1 MKALMMHLPSDFK
14 LPALWG
20 GYLILAMLITGV
32 FCAVPAA
39 DAARLRIGAHRSLW
53 GSFEVIADRMGY
65 WKAEGLD
72 YKVGYYK
79 QGKLMRNAI
88 IQGNLDTGTTGF
100 SPFSTAISRGAQV
113 TAIGVTANICAAV
126 NIVVPVKS
134 KAKTLAD
141 VKGLVFANKKGTS
154 TDFAFQSYVI
164 PAYGLKSSDFPLLS
178 VRTTER
184 ISALVSGNAK
194 AALVGDPMLEIAIQ
208 AGQIRSLENLCKYDK
223 TRMMHVGNP
232 DTLKKHPELYA
243 KYFRGWLMAHKLLK
257 DNPDKYAKI
266 YQQDLVELGTKV
278 KLSVIKVVVRR
289 LRSEV
294 FITDE
299 VKSYLND
306 MNKKQIKLGWIKK
319 TTDFKKTRFIDDSI
333 LRKVAA
339 EMKYTN

>member
-1 MKALMMHLPSDFK
+1 MPPRVASFFSRRSGKMKRIASFLMAAVMALGL
-14 LPALWG
+14 LGAG
-20 GYLILAMLITGV
+20 LAESAT
-32 FCAVPAA
+32 
-39 DAARLRIGAHRSLW
+39 LRIGAHRALM
-53 GSFEVIADRMGY
+53 GSFEVVAHRAGFWKKQGLKYTIANF
-65 WKAEGLD
+65 
-72 YKVGYYK
+72 K

-113 TAIGVTANICAAV
+113 TAIGVTANICDTQH
-126 NIVVPVKS
+126 IVVPVNS
-134 KAKTLAD
+134 KAKSLKD
-141 VKGLVFANKKGTS
+141 LKGVTFANKKGTS

-184 ISALVSGNAK
+184 ISAIVSGNAQ

-257 DNPDKYAKI
+257 DDPDKYAKI
-266 YQQDLVELGTKV
+266 YHKDLVELGTKV
-278 KLSVIKVVVRR
+278 KLSVIKVIVRR